1 MNQSRCLGGPA
12 LYFPERAESVKK
24 RRVRQ
29 RITAPSTQHPAS
41 PSTTPSAQHPS
52 PFPIALLKTTG
63 SKQAGAELSKAQ
75 SSALLKVPC
84 LKQVVLGEA
93 LANPELL

>member
-1 MNQSRCLGGPA
+1 MSWGPRIVLA
-12 LYFPERAESVKK
+12 GARGKRQKETRASEDH
-24 RRVRQ
+24 R
-29 RITAPSTQHPAS
+29 AQHPAS

-84 LKQVVLGEA
+84 LKQVFLGEA